1 MKNKSKIFMLIFF
14 PSDLQI
20 SKNIPNF
27 TNKKGFLL
35 PITLNSFN
43 INIAAD
49 AEPMLQFSFGVFTLS
64 LVCLLSFFNINFYFT
79 SIILILKYDIDIK
92 FKNKPQWIKFI
103 KYYTKTT
110 LFFFSCKI
118 ILCIIS
124 LLVLIISSL
133 FL

>member
-110 LFFFSCKI
+110 LFFF
-118 ILCIIS
+118 
-124 LLVLIISSL
+124 LVK
-133 FL
+133 